1 VNRADRIAN
10 LVLFA
15 LAGGAWAAVAV
26 TFLTIDPVGNTVVLL
41 AGALLL
47 GVAVG
52 LTLVPVLWLSGFAVR
67 GKQIAYRGDWWR
79 AARRGLLVG
88 LAVSLLVVLRGENLL
103 TPPIGLFVVAMAAI
117 VELSLWF
124 RR

>member
-10 LVLFA
+10 LTLFA
-15 LAGGAWAAVAV
+15 LAAGAWAALAL
-26 TFLTIDPVGNTVVLL
+26 TFMTLDPVGNTGVLL
-41 AGALLL
+41 AGGLLL
-47 GVAVG
+47 GAAVAF
-52 LTLVPVLWLSGFAVR
+52 TLVPVFWLAGFTFR
-67 GKQIAYRGDWWR
+67 GKAIAYRGDWWR

-88 LAVSLLVVLRGENLL
+88 LAVTLLVVLRGEGLL
-103 TPPIGLFVVAMAAI
+103 TPPIALFVVAMAAI